1 MKIKVKKGKEKQLKF
16 YGNLMI
22 ETHAM
27 KKNIT
32 KTQILKMVSNYL
44 RFQKIQKPNEYI
56 ILKKI

>member
-44 RFQKIQKPNEYI
+44 RFQKIQKPNV
-56 ILKKI
+56 